1 MSSVLRLR
9 LPLRRSSAR
18 RLRTSFSALLDANG
32 VPAKAAGEV
41 LLAADEAFTNA
52 FMHSGDVAGEVRVH
66 AEVRDSHVVVEV
78 RDAGCGFDPRAHD
91 VTATP
96 DPRLAHG
103 RGLFLIHH
111 LMDEV
116 EVSSRQAGDGTVVR
130 MVKRFPRRPPRAA
143 ASRG

>member
-1 MSSVLRLR
+1 VSSVLRLR

-18 RLRTSFSALLDANG
+18 RLRLSVTALLDAGG

-52 FMHSGDVAGEVRVH
+52 FMHSGDVTGEVRVR
-66 AEVRDSHVVVEV
+66 AEIRESHVLVEI
-78 RDAGCGFDPRAHD
+78 RDGGCGFDTRAVD
-91 VTATP
+91 MTATP
-96 DPRLAHG
+96 DPLLAHG

-116 EVSSRQAGDGTVVR
+116 EVSSRNSGSGTVVR
-130 MVKRFPRRPPRAA
+130 MVKRFQRRPARAVA
-143 ASRG
+143 AHG

>member
-18 RLRTSFSALLDANG
+18 RLRTSFSAMLDANG

>member
-1 MSSVLRLR
+1 MRLR

-41 LLAADEAFTNA
+41 LLATDEAFTNA

-66 AEVRDSHVVVEV
+66 AEVRDSHVLVEV
-78 RDAGCGFDPRAHD
+78 RDGGCGFDPRAVD
-91 VTATP
+91 VTSTP

-116 EVSSRQAGDGTVVR
+116 EVSSRLAGDGTVVR
-130 MVKRFPRRPPRAA
+130 MVKRFPRRSPRAA
-143 ASRG
+143 ASGA